1 MDAIR
6 RVTSGVAAI
15 VAAAIICGEAG
26 AQSTAAATGA
36 TSGAATTGLG
46 SGYSPTNGMG
56 FGAMGLGAMG
66 MGMGGM
72 NMGGINMG
80 VLPLAYALNPS
91 ASLSPTDAA
100 ALGMQAPQNNS
111 MSGQLNSL
119 LTNPMATPFL
129 YAGSGMSGNQMAA
142 MMVANQAQSLGFGS
156 GQMSGVRPTLTG
168 GAQPRKPGAAK
179 PRGTASTPGG
189 LAANYFHRYPTTAHQ
204 TTARY
209 PQSYYSRQNRYFPQP
224 TR

>member
-1 MDAIR
+1 MAGIR
-6 RVTSGVAAI
+6 SVTNWVAAF
-15 VAAAIICGEAG
+15 VAAAGFCGEAC
-26 AQSTAAATGA
+26 AQSTAASAGA
-36 TSGAATTGLG
+36 TSTAASAGATSTAATTGLG
-46 SGYSPTNGMG
+46 SGYSPTAG
-56 FGAMGLGAMG
+56 MGLGAMG

-91 ASLSPTDAA
+91 ASLSATDAA
-100 ALGMQAPQNNS
+100 ALGMQAAQNNN

-119 LTNPMATPFL
+119 LANPMATPFL
-129 YAGSGMSGNQMAA
+129 YGGSGMSGNQMAA
-142 MMVANQAQSLGFGS
+142 MVLANQAQSLGFGS

-168 GAQPRKPGAAK
+168 GAQPRKPASAK
-179 PRGTASTPGG
+179 PHGSASTPGG
-189 LAANYFHRYPTTAHQ
+189 LAAHYFNRHQ
-204 TTARY
+204 TTTRY